1 LRTFKTDSLTYLI
14 ETFVAV
20 MRAQFANLAENTE
33 YAAGV
38 GTEKSLWDLMLMQDV
53 PASHPQ
59 FSEYIYMC
67 EDEEISQIYPLMDGG
82 ECVVPMSVK
91 HMGSALEMI
100 KSVHNSQTNPNEE
113 EVTASNFIQ
122 KIDFFKRLTGCD

>member
-1 LRTFKTDSLTYLI
+1 
-14 ETFVAV
+14 

-33 YAAGV
+33 YVAGV
-38 GTEKSLWDLMLMQDV
+38 GTEKSLWDLMLMQEV
-53 PASHPQ
+53 PACHPQ

-67 EDEEISQIYPLMDGG
+67 QDEEISQIYPMMDGG

-113 EVTASNFIQ
+113 EVTASNFIEANFDD
-122 KIDFFKRLTGCD
+122 KVDFFKRLTGCD